1 MASGKQLESKIS
13 LLKANSLGRLNGIQ
27 TWKES
32 LMEVATTFSAFEE
45 GIYAKG
51 LINQIEKLTTTVV
64 SKDSEKWRNFTS
76 HYSRLFV
83 TNPLDFNHHLNLIII
98 WMRGANKLKQGLNSG
113 FENTGLQSRM
123 VSFNKKFPKA
133 NIFEVILCI
142 EDVKKHARQNLYMPL
157 ILLNML
163 LDIQK
168 FVYE

>member
-1 MASGKQLESKIS
+1 VFFVTICRGNIHRARTLSKQPVDK
-13 LLKANSLGRLNGIQ
+13 
-27 TWKES
+27 
-32 LMEVATTFSAFEE
+32 
-45 GIYAKG
+45 